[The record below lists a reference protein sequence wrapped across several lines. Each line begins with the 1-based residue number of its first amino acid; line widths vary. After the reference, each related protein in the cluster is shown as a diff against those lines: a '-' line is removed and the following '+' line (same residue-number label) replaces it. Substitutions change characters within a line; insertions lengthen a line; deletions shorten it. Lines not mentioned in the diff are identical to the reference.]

1 MAAEISGAIA
11 SPAEIQDSIA
21 PIDLRVGSLL
31 VCARW
36 VTIISVPAAYH
47 RNRLVRTLSDRT
59 LCRSRQVACGMADI
73 AKNILVEVPVVRN
86 SRQSDPVVSADV
98 WARIARSVA
107 ESKSQSALVIG
118 TT

>member
-1 MAAEISGAIA
+1 
-11 SPAEIQDSIA
+11 
-21 PIDLRVGSLL
+21 
-31 VCARW
+31 
-36 VTIISVPAAYH
+36 
-47 RNRLVRTLSDRT
+47 
-59 LCRSRQVACGMADI
+59 MADI